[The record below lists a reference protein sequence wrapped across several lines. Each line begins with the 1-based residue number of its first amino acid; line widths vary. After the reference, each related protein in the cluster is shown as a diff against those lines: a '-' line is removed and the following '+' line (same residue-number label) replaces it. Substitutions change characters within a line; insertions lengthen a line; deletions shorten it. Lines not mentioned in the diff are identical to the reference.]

1 MTGTESADSQAPG
14 GRCGREWCAN
24 DACQFNGVSR
34 THEEGVLGK
43 AHLRLKRINAGE
55 RAQCEDWKKHGRK
68 GAAKLVRGVAQPV
81 AERMADAVMGSTN
94 AGAWD
99 VGVMR
104 ESFAKA

>member
-1 MTGTESADSQAPG
+1 MLANVPSARIGRSTG
-14 GRCGREWCAN
+14 GRARR
-24 DACQFNGVSR
+24 S
-34 THEEGVLGK
+34 
-43 AHLRLKRINAGE
+43 
-55 RAQCEDWKKHGRK
+55 
-68 GAAKLVRGVAQPV
+68 LVRGVAQPV